1 MTEKQIYTWIF
12 LSVSEFQQPASLQE
26 VIAVADFINHAIP
39 VPKELQ
45 KGFGWLRAQGLVRK
59 EREKYSLTETGI
71 ALRTSISFSS
81 IHKICDMLA
90 IKLAQLP
97 EIDFQ
102 PDDITE
108 AEVTA
113 AYKSYR
119 KMGKAKKSCK
129 FAKKKGS
136 ELSRNEKEI

>member
-1 MTEKQIYTWIF
+1 MTETQIYTWIF

-39 VPKELQ
+39 MPKELQ
-45 KGFGWLRAQGLVRK
+45 KGFGWLRAHGLVRK
-59 EREKYSLTETGI
+59 EGEKYSLTEIGD
-71 ALRTSISFSS
+71 ALRESISYSS
-81 IHKICDMLA
+81 IHKIYDMLA

-113 AYKSYR
+113 AYKKY
-119 KMGKAKKSCK
+119 KKYDMK
-129 FAKKKGS
+129 
-136 ELSRNEKEI
+136 